1 MRLVIHQFA
10 YNDDNYGVLLHDAE
24 RGETALV
31 DAGDAAATKAA
42 LAESGWS
49 LTQIWITHHHGDHTA
64 GLAELAG
71 DGVDVFGPCGVDDVD
86 TILAGGD
93 RFAFAVREVGVMAT
107 PGHTLDM
114 LNFYLPAE
122 KLVFTGDTLFAMGCG
137 RLFEGDAPM
146 MWNSLEKLMAL
157 PDDTVVYCAHEY
169 TAANARF
176 ALSIDPANEALQ
188 RRAAA
193 VDELRAIGQ
202 PTVPTMMA
210 LEKATNPFLRAGDPA
225 IRAHLGMES
234 ESDAAVFGEIRA
246 RKDSF

>member
-1 MRLVIHQFA
+1 MQLAIHQFG
-10 YNDDNYGVLLHDAE
+10 YNSDNYGVLLHDAE

-31 DAGDAAATKAA
+31 DAGDAAAAEAA
-42 LAESGWS
+42 LDESGWP

-71 DGVDVFGPCGVDDVD
+71 DGVEVFGPCGVDNVG

-93 RFAFAVREVGVMAT
+93 SFAFAGRNVEVIAT

-114 LNFYLPAE
+114 LNFHLPSE
-122 KLVFTGDTLFAMGCG
+122 KLAFTGDTLFAMGCG

-146 MWNSLEKLMAL
+146 MWDSLERLMAL
-157 PDDTVVYCAHEY
+157 PDDTVIYCAHEY

-176 ALSIDPANEALQ
+176 ALSVDPGNAALQ
-188 RRAAA
+188 RRGAA
-193 VDELRAIGQ
+193 VDELRAAGQ

-210 LEKATNPFLRAGDPA
+210 LEKMTNPFLRAADPA
-225 IRAHLGMES
+225 IRSHLGMES
-234 ESDAAVFGEIRA
+234 ESDAAVFAEIRA

>member
-1 MRLVIHQFA
+1 MRLAIHQFG
-10 YNDDNYGVLLHDAE
+10 YNNDNYGVLLHDAE

-31 DAGDAAATKAA
+31 DAGDAAAAEAA
-42 LAESGWS
+42 LAESGWP
-49 LTQIWITHHHGDHTA
+49 LTQIWITHHHGDHVA

-71 DGVDVFGPCGVDDVD
+71 DGIEVFGPAGVPNID
-86 TILAGGD
+86 TILADGTS
-93 RFAFAVREVGVMAT
+93 FAFAGREVEVIAT

-114 LNFYLPAE
+114 LNFYLPLE

-176 ALSIDPANEALQ
+176 ALSVDADNVALQ
-188 RRAAA
+188 RRAEA
-193 VDELRAIGQ
+193 VAELRDAGQ

-210 LEKATNPFLRAGDPA
+210 LEKATNPFLRAADPA
-225 IRAHLGMES
+225 IRAHLGMETD
-234 ESDAAVFGEIRA
+234 SDAAVFAEIRA

>member
-1 MRLVIHQFA
+1 MRLALHQFG
-10 YNDDNYGVLLHDAE
+10 YNNDNYGVLLHDPE

-31 DAGDAAATKAA
+31 DAGDAAAAEAA
-42 LAESGWS
+42 LAESGWP
-49 LTQIWITHHHGDHTA
+49 LTQIWITHHHGDHVA

-71 DGVDVFGPCGVDDVD
+71 DGVEVFGPCGVDHVD
-86 TILAGGD
+86 TLVAGGD
-93 RFAFAVREVGVMAT
+93 SFAFADREVEVIAT

-114 LNFYLPAE
+114 LNFHLPAE
-122 KLVFTGDTLFAMGCG
+122 KLAFTGDTLFAMGCG

-176 ALSIDPANEALQ
+176 ALSVDPGNEALQ

-193 VDELRAIGQ
+193 VDELRAAGQ
-202 PTVPTMMA
+202 PTVPTLMA
-210 LEKATNPFLRAGDPA
+210 LEKATNPFLRAGDPG
-225 IRAHLGMES
+225 IRAHLGMEADS
-234 ESDAAVFGEIRA
+234 NAAVFGEIRA

>member
-1 MRLVIHQFA
+1 MRLALHQFG
-10 YNDDNYGVLLHDAE
+10 YNNDNYGVLLHDPE

-31 DAGDAAATKAA
+31 DAGDAAAAEAA
-42 LAESGWS
+42 LAESGWP
-49 LTQIWITHHHGDHTA
+49 LTQIWITLHHGDHVA

-71 DGVDVFGPCGVDDVD
+71 DGVEVFGPCGVDHVD
-86 TILAGGD
+86 TLVAGGD
-93 RFAFAVREVGVMAT
+93 SFAFAGREVEVIAT

-114 LNFYLPAE
+114 LNFHLPAE
-122 KLVFTGDTLFAMGCG
+122 KLAFTGDTLFAMGCG

-176 ALSIDPANEALQ
+176 ALSVDPGNEALQ

-193 VDELRAIGQ
+193 VDELRAAGQ
-202 PTVPTMMA
+202 PTVPTLMA
-210 LEKATNPFLRAGDPA
+210 LEKATNPFLRAGDPG
-225 IRAHLGMES
+225 IRAHLGMEADS
-234 ESDAAVFGEIRA
+234 NAAVFGEIRA

>member
-1 MRLVIHQFA
+1 MRLAIHQFG
-10 YNDDNYGVLLHDAE
+10 YNSDNYGVLLHDAE

-31 DAGDAAATKAA
+31 DAGDAGAAEAA
-42 LAESGWS
+42 LAEAGWP
-49 LTQIWITHHHGDHTA
+49 LTQIWITHHHDDHVA
-64 GLAELAG
+64 GLAALAG
-71 DGVDVFGPCGVDDVD
+71 DGVEVFGPRGVAHVD
-86 TILAGGD
+86 TIRADGD
-93 RFAFAVREVGVMAT
+93 SFAFAGREVEVIAT

-114 LNFYLPAE
+114 LNFHLPAE

-176 ALSIDPANEALQ
+176 ALSIDAGNEALR

-193 VDELRAIGQ
+193 VDELLAAGQ
-202 PTVPTMMA
+202 PTVPTMIA
-210 LEKATNPFLRAGDPA
+210 LEKATNPFLRAADPA

>member
-1 MRLVIHQFA
+1 MRLAIHQFG
-10 YNDDNYGVLLHDAE
+10 YNDDNYGVLLHDPQS
-24 RGETALV
+24 GETALV
-31 DAGDAAATKAA
+31 DAGDAAASEAA
-42 LAESGWS
+42 LADLGWP
-49 LTQIWITHHHGDHTA
+49 LTQIWITHHHGDHVA

-71 DGVDVFGPCGVDDVD
+71 DAVDVFGPCGVDHVG
-86 TILAGGD
+86 TLLAGGD
-93 RFAFAVREVGVMAT
+93 SFAFAGREVEVIAT

-122 KLVFTGDTLFAMGCG
+122 NLVFTGDTLFAMGCG

-146 MWNSLEKLMAL
+146 MWNSLETLMAL

-176 ALSIDPANEALQ
+176 ALSVDPGNDALQ

-193 VDELRAIGQ
+193 VEELRAAGQ
-202 PTVPTMMA
+202 PTVPTLMA

-225 IRAHLGMES
+225 IRAHLGMMDDG
-234 ESDAAVFGEIRA
+234 DAAVFGEIRA

>member
-1 MRLVIHQFA
+1 MRLAIHQFS
-10 YNDDNYGVLLHDAE
+10 YNDDNYGVLLHDADS
-24 RGETALV
+24 GETALV
-31 DAGDAAATKAA
+31 DAGDANAASAA

-64 GLAELAG
+64 GLAALAD
-71 DGVDVFGPCGVDDVD
+71 DGVEVFGPCGVDHVH
-86 TILAGGD
+86 TILADGD
-93 RFAFAVREVGVMAT
+93 SFAFAGRAVEVIAT

-114 LNFYLPAE
+114 LNFHLPSE
-122 KLVFTGDTLFAMGCG
+122 KLAFTGDTLFAMGCG
-137 RLFEGDAPM
+137 RIFEGDAPM

-169 TAANARF
+169 TAANAKF
-176 ALSIDPANEALQ
+176 ALSVDAGNEALQ

-193 VDELRAIGQ
+193 VDELRAAGQ

-210 LEKATNPFLRAGDPA
+210 LEKTTNPFLRAGDQA
-225 IRAHLGMES
+225 IRAHLGMAAD
-234 ESDAAVFGEIRA
+234 SDAAVFGEIRA